1 MNNAIGIIFAVLYYT
16 VTFYFVRDLKIR
28 TRDLAFCGIVIAM
41 TLILQSI
48 RFPLPTGA
56 TISLCSPVPLL
67 LLAVLIDYRLSFI
80 TGWIC
85 GVLAMLIIPGWQ
97 LVHWGQFFL
106 EHMVCF
112 SCLGYAGIF
121 GTDKRYKI
129 IGGMILAS
137 VLKIAGH
144 LISGVLF
151 FSQNAWDGWG
161 AWGYSLAYN
170 LSQNV
175 PLCILSA
182 VIVLMLPLKSMRSAL
197 NMSTK

>member
-106 EHMVCF
+106 EHMICF

-197 NMSTK
+197 NMSSK

>member
-106 EHMVCF
+106 EHMICF

-161 AWGYSLAYN
+161 ARGYSLAYN

-197 NMSTK
+197 NMSSK

>member
-106 EHMVCF
+106 EHMICF
-112 SCLGYAGIF
+112 SCLGYTGIF

-197 NMSTK
+197 NMSSK